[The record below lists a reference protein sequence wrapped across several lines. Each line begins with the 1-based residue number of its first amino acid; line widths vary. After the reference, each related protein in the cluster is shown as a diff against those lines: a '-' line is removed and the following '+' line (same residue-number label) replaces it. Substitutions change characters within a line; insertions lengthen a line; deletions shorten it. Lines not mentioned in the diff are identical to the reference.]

1 MSVDQVVY
9 GNVAKEE
16 VYPNKA
22 AILEEGSGGEWVYV
36 ILEGSAKVQKRTAK
50 GIVTL
55 DTLKEGD
62 IFGDISLLSEGHG
75 VRSAMIAAENG
86 PVRVGVLDTERL
98 IGDYESI
105 SPLLKSMF
113 KTLVLRLKE
122 TTDKV
127 CAAVVELNQEKPSSS

>member
-1 MSVDQVVY
+1 MNVDQVVY
-9 GNVAKEE
+9 GYVAKEE

-36 ILEGSAKVQKRTAK
+36 ILEGLAKVQKRTAS

-62 IFGDISLLSEGHG
+62 IFGEMSLLAEGQG
-75 VRSAMIAAENG
+75 VRSAMIAAVDG
-86 PVRVGVLDTERL
+86 PVRVGILDTERL

-105 SPLLKSMF
+105 SPHLKSML

-127 CAAVVELNQEKPSSS
+127 CATVVELNQEKPFSS